1 MKWQLQSQYHI
12 QKKPQTPLHSFLNV
26 LFNSILL
33 VEQSLN
39 STSQQTGF
47 ATKTT
52 NHRLLLIQQEDNI
65 K

>member
-1 MKWQLQSQYHI
+1 MKWQLLSQYHI

-39 STSQQTGF
+39 STSQQKGLQPKLQTTGF
-47 ATKTT
+47 S
-52 NHRLLLIQQEDNI
+52 
-65 K
+65 